1 MKPVLVVGH
10 RNPDTDSI
18 AAAIAYAWML
28 AEEHDGN
35 VVAARAGP
43 PNAQTAWL
51 LQRVGVDAPMLVT
64 DVAPRFE
71 DVTTRLDTVLPDD
84 PVERAWKVLH
94 ETGTVAP
101 VVDAQGIP
109 QGLITP
115 HSIFGQL
122 RALLAGSPDPHHE
135 SLGALLDLS
144 CKAAADTTAPTFATN
159 TRIREGVARVL
170 RDEHDDFCVV
180 DEQGRYVGVC
190 RKPDLLNPPRAR
202 VVLVDHNGADQSV
215 GSLDEAELL
224 DVLDHHRLENL
235 PTRLPIRFHIEAVG
249 STCTLV
255 WRRMRA
261 WGRMPPP
268 RIAALLLGG
277 LCSDTL
283 ALRSPTATEKD
294 RMAAKDLAVLAFGEG
309 SPLAG
314 GDLESFGRELLM
326 AGAGLD
332 AKDPADVV
340 RTDLKVYTSGSL
352 RFGAAQVEVVDEGDL
367 ASHVPPLESALGELC
382 QEQGF
387 SFALLMITDVVAGS
401 SLILAHDAPPALEE
415 LPYHRRPDG
424 SWHAAGVVS
433 RKKQLLPTVLGLLER

>member
-28 AEEHDGN
+28 GEEHDGN
-35 VVAARAGP
+35 VVPARAGP
-43 PNAQTAWL
+43 INAQTAWL

-101 VVDAQGIP
+101 VVDERGMVH
-109 QGLITP
+109 GLITP

-122 RALLAGSPDPHHE
+122 RELVAGSPDPRRA
-135 SLGALLDLS
+135 SLGPLLELS
-144 CKAAADTTAPTFATN
+144 CRAAADTSAPAFSTH
-159 TRIREGVARVL
+159 TRIRDGVARVL

-180 DEQGRYVGVC
+180 DDDGRYVGVC
-190 RKPDLLNPPRAR
+190 RKPDLLSPPRAR
-202 VVLVDHNGADQSV
+202 VVLVDHNGAEQSV
-215 GSLDEAELL
+215 GSLDEADLL

-261 WGRMPPP
+261 WGRMPPA

-283 ALRSPTATEKD
+283 ALRSPTTTEKD
-294 RMAAKDLAVLAFGEG
+294 RTAAKDLAALAFGEE

-314 GDLESFGRELLM
+314 GDLEGFARELLS

-340 RTDLKVYTSGSL
+340 RTDLKVYTSGAL

-367 ASHVPPLESALGELC
+367 ASHVPPLESALGALC
-382 QEQGF
+382 REQGF

-401 SLILAHDAPPALEE
+401 SLVLAHDPPPVLEE
-415 LPYHRRPDG
+415 LPYHRKPDG
-424 SWHAAGVVS
+424 SWFAAGVVS
-433 RKKQLLPTVLGLLER
+433 RKKQLLPTVLALLER